1 MVARAEV
8 LVEFENQ
15 VVEAVQRRI
24 RAARGEVIGLRI
36 IRSGRRGV
44 GHGIE
49 PGDLARDGVDPL
61 LRNDVA
67 GEWIASPGAVDVAA
81 GGGIVDRD
89 TAAARVH
96 EFGEIAV
103 LHLRRRYGQDQ
114 RLWRALAIALVVKQ
128 EESLVLAVINLR

>member
-1 MVARAEV
+1 MVTRAEV

-15 VVEAVQRRI
+15 VVESVQRRI
-24 RAARGEVIGLRI
+24 CAARGEVIGLRI
-36 IRSGRRGV
+36 IGSGRRSV
-44 GHGIE
+44 GHGKE
-49 PGDLARDGVDPL
+49 RCDLARDRVDAF

-67 GEWIASPGAVDVAA
+67 REWIASPGAVDGAA
-81 GGGIVDRD
+81 RRGIVDHD
-89 TAAARVH
+89 AAAARVH